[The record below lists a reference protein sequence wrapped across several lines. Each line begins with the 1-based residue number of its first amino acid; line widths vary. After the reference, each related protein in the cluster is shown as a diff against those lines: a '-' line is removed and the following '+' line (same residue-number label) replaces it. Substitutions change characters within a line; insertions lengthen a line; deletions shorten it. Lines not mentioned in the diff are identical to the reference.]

1 MKPLLLAFAL
11 AILGSVIYHTGQ
23 KLVPPSVHPLV
34 LLMGAYA
41 VAIALAA
48 LALPWAQPAGAWREA
63 LASLATGPSL
73 RAALVLGV
81 GVLLIEVGFLLAYRW
96 GGSLQ
101 WSAVAVNGAAALILE
116 PIAVWVFRESFSPV
130 KGLGMA
136 LVLGG
141 LALLARR

>member
-1 MKPLLLAFAL
+1 MKPLLFAFAL

-41 VAIALAA
+41 VAILLAA
-48 LALPWAQPAGAWREA
+48 LALPWVQPTGAFAG
-63 LASLATGPSL
+63 LATGPSL

-101 WSAVAVNGAAALILE
+101 WSAVAVNGAAALLLV
-116 PIAVWVFRESFSPV
+116 PIAVGVFREAFSPV

>member
-63 LASLATGPSL
+63 LAGLATGQFL
-73 RAALVLGV
+73 NNDNVL
-81 GVLLIEVGFLLAYRW
+81 
-96 GGSLQ
+96 
-101 WSAVAVNGAAALILE
+101 GAAALLLV
-116 PIAVWVFRESFSPV
+116 PIAVGVFRESFSPV